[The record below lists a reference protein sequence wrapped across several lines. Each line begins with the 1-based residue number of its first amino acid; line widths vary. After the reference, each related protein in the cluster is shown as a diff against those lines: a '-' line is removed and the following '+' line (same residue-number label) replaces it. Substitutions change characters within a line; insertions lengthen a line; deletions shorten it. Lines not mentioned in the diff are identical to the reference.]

1 MLLIDQLKEIYI
13 DGVLDAIDTPQW
25 YPKVMRKDYT
35 VGVTVGENGLDDP
48 DQQFYENY
56 ACGSERNY
64 TGYCNPELQKLFDR
78 QSAEADQQKR
88 KPLVWDID
96 KKLQEDVARPI
107 IFHNRG
113 GTCWQPQ
120 LKGLTLMV
128 NSIYNGYRFEDIWL
142 DK

>member
-1 MLLIDQLKEIYI
+1 LATKDRHALIGWESASTCPGALSPALALMLTTS
-13 DGVLDAIDTPQW
+13 VTAARRPAI
-25 YPKVMRKDYT
+25 
-35 VGVTVGENGLDDP
+35 
-48 DQQFYENY
+48 
-56 ACGSERNY
+56 
-64 TGYCNPELQKLFDR
+64 TGP
-78 QSAEADQQKR
+78 ADQQKR

-113 GTCWQPQ
+113 GTCSQPR
-120 LKGLTLMV
+120 LKGLRLMV

>member
-1 MLLIDQLKEIYI
+1 VITFHRIERSSSTGICDHVRPEH
-13 DGVLDAIDTPQW
+13 A
-25 YPKVMRKDYT
+25 
-35 VGVTVGENGLDDP
+35 
-48 DQQFYENY
+48 NY

-113 GTCWQPQ
+113 GTGWQPQ

>member
-1 MLLIDQLKEIYI
+1 MIWWRRRTGFQSSSQGLSDRAQC
-13 DGVLDAIDTPQW
+13 DGQ
-25 YPKVMRKDYT
+25 R
-35 VGVTVGENGLDDP
+35 GRRP

-56 ACGSERNY
+56 SCGSERNY
-64 TGYCNPELQKLFDR
+64 TGYCNPELQKRFDR

-88 KPLVWDID
+88 KALVWDID
-96 KKLQEDVARPI
+96 KQLQEDVARPI
-107 IFHNRG
+107 VYHIRG

-128 NSIYNGYRFEDIWL
+128 NGIFNGNRFEDIWL